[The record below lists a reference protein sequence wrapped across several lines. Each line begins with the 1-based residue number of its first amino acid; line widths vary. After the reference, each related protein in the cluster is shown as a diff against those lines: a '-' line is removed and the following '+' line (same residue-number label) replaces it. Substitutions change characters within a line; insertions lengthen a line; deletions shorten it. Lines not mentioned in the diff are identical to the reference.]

1 MSATFVVM
9 VKLEVV
15 LAFQLRHNYKLA
27 ESMSYCRTFV
37 KCEVG
42 QLFFFKNSDPN
53 YDHILLMELTS
64 DFSRESGDEE

>member
-1 MSATFVVM
+1 
-9 VKLEVV
+9 
-15 LAFQLRHNYKLA
+15 
-27 ESMSYCRTFV
+27 MSYCRTFV